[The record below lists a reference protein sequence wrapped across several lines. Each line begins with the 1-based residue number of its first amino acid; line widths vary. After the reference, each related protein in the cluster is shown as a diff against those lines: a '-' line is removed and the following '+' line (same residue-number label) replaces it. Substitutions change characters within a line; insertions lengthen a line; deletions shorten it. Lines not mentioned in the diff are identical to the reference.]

1 MLTDQVQNTQNPCLI
16 QFFEKTGDA
25 GLINMM
31 VLDVIRVVEEI
42 RLQRVSS
49 RKLTDYLKTS

>member
-1 MLTDQVQNTQNPCLI
+1 MLNTV
-16 QFFEKTGDA
+16 FEKTGDA

-49 RKLTDYLKTS
+49 RKLTNYLKTS